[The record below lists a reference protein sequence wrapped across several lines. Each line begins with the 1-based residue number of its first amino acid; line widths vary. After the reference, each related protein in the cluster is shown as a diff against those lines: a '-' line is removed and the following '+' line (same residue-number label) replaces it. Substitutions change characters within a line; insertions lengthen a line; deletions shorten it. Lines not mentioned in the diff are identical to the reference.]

1 MSESQVQIIAAIQ
14 TCARQLGRVPTRDEL
29 KQLTGI
35 SYPALRYSFGNMA
48 RAVRQAGFE
57 PVSTSQA
64 ISEEDLL
71 LDWARV
77 ARKLG
82 KLPGLHAYLE
92 SGRYT
97 QTPFFRHYRSW
108 LGVPAAFRNLVCQ
121 RRLEDEWQDVL
132 EMIGPAAETAL
143 ARITAHLHDDCNP
156 AGAREPLPV
165 KAPPSCSRPL
175 GRPYRRA
182 CFPDRPLA
190 GPPLESDALAYAPV
204 NELGVV
210 FAFGML
216 ARQLGFRV
224 LSIQQDFPD
233 CEAMYEVRP
242 GIWQRVRIEFEFES
256 RNFHRHRHHPDGC
269 DVIVCWRHNWKECPP
284 HLEVIELSKLVAQI

>member
-1 MSESQVQIIAAIQ
+1 VSQQQIIAAIQ
-14 TCARQLGRVPTRDEL
+14 TCARQLGRVPTRVEL
-29 KQLTGI
+29 KQITGI
-35 SYPALRYSFGNMA
+35 SYPTLRYSFGNMA
-48 RAVRQAGFE
+48 RALREAGFE

-108 LGVPAAFRNLVCQ
+108 LAIPVAFRDLVRQ
-121 RRLEDEWQDVL
+121 RRLEAEWQDVL
-132 EMIGPAAETAL
+132 DMIGMIGPAAEAAL
-143 ARITAHLHDDCNP
+143 AKTTAHSPDK
-156 AGAREPLPV
+156 RQPLPV
-165 KAPPSCSRPL
+165 KPSVSRSRPGGL
-175 GRPYRRA
+175 PYRRA
-182 CFPDRPLA
+182 CFRDRPLA

-216 ARQLGFRV
+216 ARRLGFRV

-242 GIWQRVRIEFEFES
+242 GIWQRVRIEFEYES

-284 HLEVIELSKLVAQI
+284 HLEVIELSKLIAQL

>member
-1 MSESQVQIIAAIQ
+1 MSQSQQQIITAIQ
-14 TCARQLGRVPTRDEL
+14 TCARQLGRVPTRVEL
-29 KQLTGI
+29 KQIAGI
-35 SYPALRYSFGNMA
+35 SYPTLRYSFGNMA
-48 RAVRQAGFE
+48 RALREAGFE
-57 PVSTSQA
+57 PVSTSQT

-71 LDWARV
+71 LDWAQV

-108 LGVPAAFRNLVCQ
+108 LALPGAFRDLVRQ
-121 RRLEDEWQDVL
+121 RRLEAEWKDVL
-132 EMIGPAAETAL
+132 EMIGPAAEAAL
-143 ARITAHLHDDCNP
+143 PNDARNLA
-156 AGAREPLPV
+156 AARQPLPV
-165 KAPPSCSRPL
+165 KAPVSRSRPGGL
-175 GRPYRRA
+175 PYRRA

-190 GPPLESDALAYAPV
+190 GPPLEFDGLAYAPV

-210 FAFGML
+210 FAFGIL
-216 ARQLGFRV
+216 ARRLGFRV

-242 GIWQRVRIEFEFES
+242 GIWQRVRIEFEYES

-284 HLEVIELSKLVAQI
+284 HLEVIELSKLVAQL

>member
-1 MSESQVQIIAAIQ
+1 VSQSQQQIITAIQ
-14 TCARQLGRVPTRDEL
+14 TCARQLGRVPTRVEL
-29 KQLTGI
+29 KQISGI

-48 RAVRQAGFE
+48 RAVREAGFE

-71 LDWARV
+71 LDWAKV

-82 KLPGLHAYLE
+82 KLPGVHAYQE

-108 LGVPAAFRNLVCQ
+108 LALPGAFRDLVHQ

-132 EMIGPAAETAL
+132 EMIGPAAEAAL
-143 ARITAHLHDDCNP
+143 AKTA
-156 AGAREPLPV
+156 ARLPDARNHAAARQPLPV
-165 KAPPSCSRPL
+165 KAPVSRSRPGGL
-175 GRPYRRA
+175 PYRRA

-190 GPPLESDALAYAPV
+190 GPPLALDALAYAPV

-216 ARQLGFRV
+216 ARRLGFRV

-242 GIWQRVRIEFEFES
+242 GIWQRVRIEFEYES

-269 DVIVCWRHNWKECPP
+269 DIIVCWRHNWKDCPP
-284 HLEVIELSKLVAQI
+284 HLEVIELSKLIPQI

>member
-1 MSESQVQIIAAIQ
+1 VSQEEILTAIQ
-14 TCARQLGRVPTRDEL
+14 TCARQLGRIPTRAEL
-29 KQLTGI
+29 QQIAGI

-48 RAVRQAGFE
+48 RAIRQAGFE
-57 PVSTSQA
+57 PVSTSQT

-71 LDWARV
+71 LDWAQV

-108 LGVPAAFRNLVCQ
+108 LALPGAFRDLVCQ

-132 EMIGPAAETAL
+132 EMIGPAAEAAL
-143 ARITAHLHDDCNP
+143 AKTKEHLSDAYNP
-156 AGAREPLPV
+156 ADTRQPLPV
-165 KAPPSCSRPL
+165 KPPFSRSRP
-175 GRPYRRA
+175 GGFPYRYA
-182 CFPDRPLA
+182 SFPDRPLA
-190 GPPLESDALAYAPV
+190 GPPLECDALAYAPV

-210 FAFGML
+210 FTFGMI

-256 RNFHRHRHHPDGC
+256 RNFHRHRHHPEGC
-269 DVIVCWRHNWKECPP
+269 DIIVCWRHNWNECPP
-284 HLEVIELSKLVAQI
+284 HLEVIELSKLIPQL

>member
-1 MSESQVQIIAAIQ
+1 MSQAQQQIIAAIQ
-14 TCARQLGRVPTRDEL
+14 TCARQLGRVPTRVEL
-29 KQLTGI
+29 KQIAGI
-35 SYPALRYSFGNMA
+35 SYPALRYSFGNMS
-48 RAVRQAGFE
+48 RAIREAGFE

-71 LDWARV
+71 FDWAHV

-82 KLPGLHAYLE
+82 KLPGVHAYQE

-108 LGVPAAFRNLVCQ
+108 LAIPGAFRDLVGQ

-132 EMIGPAAETAL
+132 EMIGPAAEAAFAKT
-143 ARITAHLHDDCNP
+143 TAHLPD
-156 AGAREPLPV
+156 ARQPLPV
-165 KAPPSCSRPL
+165 KAPVSRSRPGGL
-175 GRPYRRA
+175 PYRRA

-216 ARQLGFRV
+216 ARRLGFRV

-269 DVIVCWRHNWKECPP
+269 DIIVCWRHNWRECPP
-284 HLEVIELSKLVAQI
+284 HLEVIELGKLVAQI

>member
-1 MSESQVQIIAAIQ
+1 VSQSQQQIIAAIQ
-14 TCARQLGRVPTRDEL
+14 TCARQLGRVPTRVEL
-29 KQLTGI
+29 KQITGI

-48 RAVRQAGFE
+48 RAVREAGFE

-71 LDWARV
+71 LDWAQV

-82 KLPGLHAYLE
+82 KLPGVHAYLE

-108 LGVPAAFRNLVCQ
+108 LALPGAFRDLVRQ

-132 EMIGPAAETAL
+132 EMIGPAAEAAL
-143 ARITAHLHDDCNP
+143 AKTA
-156 AGAREPLPV
+156 ARLPDTRNHAATRQPLPV
-165 KAPPSCSRPL
+165 KAPVSRSRPG

-182 CFPDRPLA
+182 CFPDRPVA
-190 GPPLESDALAYAPV
+190 GPPLEFDALAYAPV

-216 ARQLGFRV
+216 ARRLGFRV
-224 LSIQQDFPD
+224 LSIQQEFPD

-242 GIWQRVRIEFEFES
+242 GIWQRVRIEFEYES

-269 DVIVCWRHNWKECPP
+269 DIIVCWRHNWKECPP
-284 HLEVIELSKLVAQI
+284 HLEVIELSKLVAQL

>member
-1 MSESQVQIIAAIQ
+1 VSQSQQQIIAAIQ
-14 TCARQLGRVPTRDEL
+14 TCARQLGRVPTRVEL
-29 KQLTGI
+29 KQITGI
-35 SYPALRYSFGNMA
+35 SYPTLRYSFGNMA
-48 RAVRQAGFE
+48 RALREAGFE
-57 PVSTSQA
+57 PVSTRQA

-71 LDWARV
+71 LDWAQV

-82 KLPGLHAYLE
+82 KLPGLHAYLA

-108 LGVPAAFRNLVCQ
+108 LALPAAFRDLVRQ
-121 RRLEDEWQDVL
+121 RRLEAEWQDVL
-132 EMIGPAAETAL
+132 DMIGMIGPAAEAAL
-143 ARITAHLHDDCNP
+143 AKSTAHSHD
-156 AGAREPLPV
+156 RRQPLPV
-165 KAPPSCSRPL
+165 KAPASRSRPGGL
-175 GRPYRRA
+175 PYRRA

-216 ARQLGFRV
+216 ARRLGFRV

-256 RNFHRHRHHPDGC
+256 RNFHRHRHHPAGC
-269 DVIVCWRHNWKECPP
+269 DIIVCWRHNWKECPP
-284 HLEVIELSKLVAQI
+284 HLEVIELSKLVAQL

>member
-1 MSESQVQIIAAIQ
+1 VSQSQQQIITAIQ
-14 TCARQLGRVPTRDEL
+14 TCARQLGRVPTRVEL
-29 KQLTGI
+29 KQITGI

-48 RAVRQAGFE
+48 RALREAGFE

-71 LDWARV
+71 LDWAKV

-82 KLPGLHAYLE
+82 KLPGVHAYQE

-108 LGVPAAFRNLVCQ
+108 LALPGAFRDLVHQ

-132 EMIGPAAETAL
+132 EMIGPAAEAAL
-143 ARITAHLHDDCNP
+143 AKTA
-156 AGAREPLPV
+156 ARLPDTRNHAAARQPLPV
-165 KAPPSCSRPL
+165 KAPVSRSRPGGL
-175 GRPYRRA
+175 PYRRA

-190 GPPLESDALAYAPV
+190 GPPLALDALAYAPV

-216 ARQLGFRV
+216 ARRLGFRV

-242 GIWQRVRIEFEFES
+242 GIWQRVRIEFEYES
-256 RNFHRHRHHPDGC
+256 PNFHRHRHHPDGC
-269 DVIVCWRHNWKECPP
+269 DVIICWRHNWKECPP
-284 HLEVIELSKLVAQI
+284 HLEVIELSKLVSQL